1 VDRRLAALACSQS
14 DRAVEGAL
22 AGCGERR
29 GAGGS
34 AKGKESDGEDEC
46 MARGGRE
53 DGGEGAGSGSG
64 EQVQEV
70 VHGRKEAGAGGG
82 QEAGAEGRREEEV
95 QHKEGRETSRETER
109 EREEEARLY
118 RRAAAITGE
127 SATHIGIFFFILSC
141 RSHHRRICCCIGR
154 CSCFHPLSLYF
165 LLSAPFLSPSL
176 PYPDAP
182 SVHRT
187 PFCLPA
193 CKHMLSHPL
202 TRTHTQTHTHTYCRK
217 DSTATGR
224 SGVDQ
229 VWSPSLATKKIE
241 VERDRETER
250 KPETERD
257 TQSSERYRDK

>member
-14 DRAVEGAL
+14 DRAVEWAL

-34 AKGKESDGEDEC
+34 AKGKESDGEDES

-53 DGGEGAGSGSG
+53 DGGEGAGSRSG

-95 QHKEGRETSRETER
+95 QHKEERETSRETER

-127 SATHIGIFFFILSC
+127 SAASIGIFFFILSC
-141 RSHHRRICCCIGR
+141 RSHHRRICCFYR
-154 CSCFHPLSLYF
+154 SLQLFPSSLPQRPAVRTLSLSSPPLSRRALPASYPV
-165 LLSAPFLSPSL
+165 LSASL
-176 PYPDAP
+176 
-182 SVHRT
+182 
-187 PFCLPA
+187 
-193 CKHMLSHPL
+193 
-202 TRTHTQTHTHTYCRK
+202 
-217 DSTATGR
+217 
-224 SGVDQ
+224 
-229 VWSPSLATKKIE
+229 
-241 VERDRETER
+241 
-250 KPETERD
+250 
-257 TQSSERYRDK
+257 